1 MFRTLTHLPLQS
13 LLESLSYEKDV
24 YLELKNEKKK
34 IEKYSKVF
42 FLFPQDSFS
51 FFILSY
57 LEIPLTP
64 IFNDYS
70 ALIF

>member
-1 MFRTLTHLPLQS
+1 MCGTDTPPLQS

-34 IEKYSKVF
+34 IEKYSRVF
-42 FLFPQDSFS
+42 FFSQDSFS

-64 IFNDYS
+64 IFHDYS

>member
-1 MFRTLTHLPLQS
+1 MCRTLTHLALQS